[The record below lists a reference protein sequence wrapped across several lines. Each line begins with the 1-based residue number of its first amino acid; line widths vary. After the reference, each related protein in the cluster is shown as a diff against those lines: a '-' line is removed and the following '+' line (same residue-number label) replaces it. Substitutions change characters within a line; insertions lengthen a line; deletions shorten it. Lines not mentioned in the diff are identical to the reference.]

1 MVEEKQKLSRLT
13 TSWCSA
19 MLPLEVLTIDD
30 LQLSP
35 ALTLSP
41 DMPLQKALAEAF
53 MRDFSILPVTDSS
66 RSLLGYLNTK
76 ETTDSSS
83 DSSSSSSNLTVA
95 DKMKRFQRKRPYM
108 LLTPDTDL
116 ATLTAFFDGQD
127 EDFAIVTDAGETAC
141 SRVCRDC

>member
-1 MVEEKQKLSRLT
+1 
-13 TSWCSA
+13 

-76 ETTDSSS
+76 ETTDSSG
-83 DSSSSSSNLTVA
+83 DSRSNLTVA
-95 DKMKRFQRKRPYM
+95 DKMKRLQRKRPYT

-127 EDFAIVTDAGETAC
+127 EDFAIVTDAGETAR
-141 SRVCRDC
+141 SGVCLVG